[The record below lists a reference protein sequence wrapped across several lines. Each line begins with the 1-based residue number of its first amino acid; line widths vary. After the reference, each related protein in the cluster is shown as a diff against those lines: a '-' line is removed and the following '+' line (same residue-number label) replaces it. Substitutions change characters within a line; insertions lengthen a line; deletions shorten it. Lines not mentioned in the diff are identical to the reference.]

1 MSGTFDLFSP
11 VYRQDISQTEKIA
24 EIAAPTA
31 SGEGGQGLI
40 DAVSDVEAADE
51 SAREG
56 AMASPDRLS
65 VEIMTFSLVPKRRW
79 LGSQDEGLSDT
90 LN

>member
-56 AMASPDRLS
+56 AMACPDRLS

-90 LN
+90 LK